1 MDTQG
6 WLLLLKVLPA
16 NQQDRDGGEQL
27 LERLKQRYGWLSK
40 IWADGGYA
48 GKFETWVAN
57 LKRHRRIHLDIVKRN
72 QPVSSFKVLPNRWIV
87 ERTFA
92 WLGNS
97 RRLVRDYEKRLDHSE
112 SIIGISMA
120 KRMLATFA

>member
-16 NQQDRDGGEQL
+16 DKQDREGGEQL
-27 LERLKQRYGWLSK
+27 LQSLEQRYGWLSK
-40 IWADGGYA
+40 IWADGGYS

-57 LKRHRRIHLDIVKRN
+57 LKRNRRIHLDIVKRN
-72 QPVSSFKVLPNRWIV
+72 QPASSFKVLPKRWIV

-97 RRLVRDYEKRLDHSE
+97 RRLARDYEKRLDHCE
-112 SIIGISMA
+112 SFIYIPMA
-120 KRMLATFA
+120 KRMLLTFA